1 MGLIIIVVIILF
13 IIANT
18 SHGKKETISFNS
30 PNNTDKIFFQEIS
43 GSFYYTSSKNSSLP
57 FVINKNFLTFLQAS
71 SSSDSKSNYNNLNIK
86 EKISLI
92 HWLSNNKPL
101 TKETKFITIY
111 YYGLEYRALIEN
123 KDKKQILFEV
133 INIANQYKAMYN
145 AFNLIAFLTL
155 ELTLKSQNEFSN
167 KEKETLIDFFIRND
181 SYYKSQHI
189 FVSIIKSLDPNFDYL
204 SYSDLINCFN
214 LKIKEEILISYN
226 LLYFYTK
233 NYILTNLKCND
244 TSKTYSY
251 KITIPSYQYKNLS
264 VTYYSAF
271 IPYSI
276 NEHIFETI
284 NFLDSKSKLT
294 PIQILN
300 NSFCTLNSFVE
311 YLTMNKLCENFGFN
325 IKERYYTN
333 DIALIRKILKTLNIE
348 IEILNFNILSKN
360 DIVSIF
366 RNDKFGNIN
375 DDISHTYFNA
385 LIFIDLGYEIALE
398 DKELIEIEIKTID
411 DYIDDKFNLTEKEK
425 FKKLIHKKLILKSN
439 KINHT
444 CAISKFSQNAK
455 DSLREQLAKYLI
467 KIAAC
472 DGIIKVSELELLKN
486 IFKKLN
492 LSQKYLDTALHKLVH
507 DPNHIVIIEDPLKD
521 KSIILDDIK
530 IKELEKEQNM
540 IYELHSSIFKD
551 EYEDETNEN
560 GSDKLPNNK
569 SKMAPI
575 SSNIEEEAVPNNFQ
589 ELIKILITKEIWS
602 KKEFRDTVANYNFV
616 MINNAIDAIND
627 WSDNNYG
634 DFLLEDNDSN
644 ITVNFELL
652 NLINFED

>member
-233 NYILTNLKCND
+233 NYI
-244 TSKTYSY
+244 
-251 KITIPSYQYKNLS
+251 
-264 VTYYSAF
+264 
-271 IPYSI
+271 
-276 NEHIFETI
+276 H
-284 NFLDSKSKLT
+284 
-294 PIQILN
+294 
-300 NSFCTLNSFVE
+300 
-311 YLTMNKLCENFGFN
+311 
-325 IKERYYTN
+325 
-333 DIALIRKILKTLNIE
+333 
-348 IEILNFNILSKN
+348 
-360 DIVSIF
+360 
-366 RNDKFGNIN
+366 
-375 DDISHTYFNA
+375 
-385 LIFIDLGYEIALE
+385 
-398 DKELIEIEIKTID
+398 
-411 DYIDDKFNLTEKEK
+411 
-425 FKKLIHKKLILKSN
+425 
-439 KINHT
+439 
-444 CAISKFSQNAK
+444 
-455 DSLREQLAKYLI
+455 
-467 KIAAC
+467 
-472 DGIIKVSELELLKN
+472 
-486 IFKKLN
+486 
-492 LSQKYLDTALHKLVH
+492 
-507 DPNHIVIIEDPLKD
+507 
-521 KSIILDDIK
+521 
-530 IKELEKEQNM
+530 
-540 IYELHSSIFKD
+540 
-551 EYEDETNEN
+551 
-560 GSDKLPNNK
+560 
-569 SKMAPI
+569 
-575 SSNIEEEAVPNNFQ
+575 
-589 ELIKILITKEIWS
+589 
-602 KKEFRDTVANYNFV
+602 
-616 MINNAIDAIND
+616 
-627 WSDNNYG
+627 
-634 DFLLEDNDSN
+634 
-644 ITVNFELL
+644 
-652 NLINFED
+652 